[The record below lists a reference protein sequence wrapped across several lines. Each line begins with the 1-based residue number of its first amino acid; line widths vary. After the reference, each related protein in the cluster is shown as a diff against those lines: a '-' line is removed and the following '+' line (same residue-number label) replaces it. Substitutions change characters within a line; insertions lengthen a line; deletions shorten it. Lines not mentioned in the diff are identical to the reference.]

1 MIEKFKTLF
10 FVKSSLISLY
20 LALTIPI
27 PFVSIDR
34 LKIPSFVIFF
44 LGLYLIINITSD
56 YVETCNNKISYKTS
70 LISKTLGKNN
80 WEISWKDIKLIKSL
94 PTSQG
99 SKVYYF
105 NTYQG
110 DNFLLPQRVE
120 NFEKFILIVSKNT
133 GLDMK
138 EISYISPLWTYKLL
152 TFLSVLMIVGELFAF
167 YKLNIINTET
177 ITLLSNCGYSSTL
190 SQASLF

>member
-20 LALTIPI
+20 LALTIPL
-27 PFVSIDR
+27 PFISIEK
-34 LKIPSFVIFF
+34 LKIPSIIIFA

-56 YVETCNNKISYKTS
+56 YVETSNNKILYKTS
-70 LISKTLGKNN
+70 FISKFLGKKN
-80 WEISWKDIKLIKSL
+80 WEISWKDIKLIKSV

-105 NTYQG
+105 NTHQ
-110 DNFLLPQRVE
+110 DENFLLPQRVE
-120 NFEKFILIVSKNT
+120 KFEKFLLIVTSNT
-133 GLDMK
+133 GIDIN

-152 TFLSVLMIVGELFAF
+152 TLISIMMIAGEIFAFLS
-167 YKLNIINTET
+167 
-177 ITLLSNCGYSSTL
+177 
-190 SQASLF
+190 

>member
-10 FVKSSLISLY
+10 FVKSSLVSLY

-27 PFVSIDR
+27 PFISIDK
-34 LKIPSFVIFF
+34 LKIPSIITFF

-70 LISKTLGKNN
+70 FISKTLGKKN
-80 WEISWKDIKLIKSL
+80 WEISWNDIKLIKSL

-110 DNFLLPQRVE
+110 DNFLVPQRVE
-120 NFEKFILIVSKNT
+120 NFEKLLLIVSRNT
-133 GLDMK
+133 GISVNEL
-138 EISYISPLWTYKLL
+138 SYISPLWTYKLL
-152 TFLSVLMIVGELFAF
+152 TLLSVLMIIGELFAF
-167 YKLNIINTET
+167 LN
-177 ITLLSNCGYSSTL
+177 
-190 SQASLF
+190 

>member
-10 FVKSSLISLY
+10 YVKSSLVTLY

-27 PFVSIDR
+27 PFISIDR
-34 LKIPSFVIFF
+34 FKIPSIVTFF

-56 YVETCNNKISYKTS
+56 YVETCNKKISYKTS
-70 LISKTLGKNN
+70 FISKTLGKNN

-99 SKVYYF
+99 SKVFYL

-110 DNFLLPQRVE
+110 NNFLLPQRVE

-167 YKLNIINTET
+167 IN
-177 ITLLSNCGYSSTL
+177 
-190 SQASLF
+190 

>member
-27 PFVSIDR
+27 PFISIDE
-34 LKIPSFVIFF
+34 LKTFSTFTFV

-56 YVETCNNKISYKTS
+56 YVETCSNKISYKS
-70 LISKTLGKNN
+70 SFISKFLGKKN
-80 WEISWKDIKLIKSL
+80 WEIYWKDNKLIKSL

-105 NTYQG
+105 NTFQD
-110 DNFLLPQRVE
+110 DNFLVPQRVE
-120 NFEKFILIVSKNT
+120 NFEKFLLIVSSNT
-133 GLDMK
+133 GIDTN
-138 EISYISPLWTYKLL
+138 EISFISPLWTYKLL
-152 TFLSVLMIVGELFAF
+152 SLISVLMIIGELFAF
-167 YKLNIINTET
+167 LN
-177 ITLLSNCGYSSTL
+177 
-190 SQASLF
+190 

>member
-1 MIEKFKTLF
+1 MIEKYKTHF

-27 PFVSIDR
+27 PFISLNKFKFPSIF
-34 LKIPSFVIFF
+34 LFV

-56 YVETCNNKISYKTS
+56 YVETSNNKISYKSTF
-70 LISKTLGKNN
+70 IGKFLGKKN

-105 NTYQG
+105 NTVQG

-120 NFEKFILIVSKNT
+120 NFEKFLVNVSENT
-133 GLDMK
+133 GIDISD
-138 EISYISPLWTYKLL
+138 ISYISPLWTYKLL
-152 TFLSVLMIVGELFAF
+152 TFLSVLMVVGELFAF
-167 YKLNIINTET
+167 LN
-177 ITLLSNCGYSSTL
+177 
-190 SQASLF
+190 

>member
-10 FVKSSLISLY
+10 FVKSSLITLY

-27 PFVSIDR
+27 PFFSIEA
-34 LKIPSFVIFF
+34 LKIPSIITFF

-56 YVETCNNKISYKTS
+56 YVETCNDKVSYKTS
-70 LISKTLGKNN
+70 FISKTLGKKN

-110 DNFLLPQRVE
+110 DNFLVPQRVQ
-120 NFEKFILIVSKNT
+120 NFEKFLLIVSRNT
-133 GLDMK
+133 GISVNEL
-138 EISYISPLWTYKLL
+138 SYISPLWTYKLL
-152 TFLSVLMIVGELFAF
+152 TLLSVLMIVGELFAF
-167 YKLNIINTET
+167 LN
-177 ITLLSNCGYSSTL
+177 
-190 SQASLF
+190 